1 MTVSGVSF
9 ERWAIEHRV
18 CRWGPLLLW
27 QEAEHGC
34 RPYPS
39 ELCQYPG
46 DPSSRLH
53 TVDDGISPTIRPQE
67 GATAP
72 AGG

>member
-1 MTVSGVSF
+1 MVVGRTRLSF
-9 ERWAIEHRV
+9 
-18 CRWGPLLLW
+18 
-27 QEAEHGC
+27 
-34 RPYPS
+34 
-39 ELCQYPG
+39 CQYPG

-67 GATAP
+67 GAIAP